1 MSTHFKNLQELRDKK
16 KILRSEIE
24 ELEDLLT
31 FKDKKESLSIMTG
44 GITDKYLK
52 ETENEDGE
60 KNLSLNT
67 QNIMRE
73 VSNGIREKTSAKGI
87 LGLAN
92 DSVDSG
98 LLETAVRLGA
108 VTMVGNFARK
118 NLNNA
123 SWKKRLIG
131 LAIIYVAPIALK
143 YVREK
148 LEDYQHTK
156 TTSSL
161 EKLI

>member
-1 MSTHFKNLQELRDKK
+1 MSKNYTNLQELRDKK
-16 KILRSEIE
+16 KRLRSEIE
-24 ELEDLLT
+24 GLEDLLT
-31 FKDKKESLSIMTG
+31 FKDKKESLSVLTG

-52 ETENEDGE
+52 ETENKEGE
-60 KNLSLNT
+60 KHLSLDT

-73 VSNGIREKTSAKGI
+73 VADGIREKTSSQGI
-87 LGLAN
+87 LGFAN
-92 DSVDSG
+92 STVDSG

-108 VTMVGNFARK
+108 VTMVGNLVRK
-118 NLNNA
+118 NLNNT
-123 SWKKRLIG
+123 SWKKRIIALG
-131 LAIIYVAPIALK
+131 VIYVAPILLK

-161 EKLI
+161 KKLI